1 MRTSLRTQRDFFDET
16 VYGQLLPEED
26 ELLTIK
32 EQVDLSFVEEETAD
46 LYADSGRPAYPASVL
61 FRMLFLEY
69 YANLSDVQVARQCR
83 YNLLYRAFVGLGVGE
98 PTPDD
103 TTLVVF
109 RRRLGEERFRRLFD
123 RLVARCREGGLL
135 EGRLKIVDATHVIAH
150 VAVPN
155 TLNLLR
161 QARRRVVRAI
171 EREEGHLREDLRRRF
186 ATEEPLHREPTP
198 QLLQEEVRLSEALL
212 AEAHPYGDV
221 VAREVALLE
230 RVLRPQGGEK
240 VVSLVDPDA
249 RFGHKSPQKTFVGYK
264 VHVAEDSSELVTSL
278 EVLGGQEHE
287 GHQLPEL
294 LAQEEAKRIVQ
305 AALVADGLYDSAVN
319 RRVIAEAGMV
329 GYIPLSKR
337 RRKVGSFSYDSAN
350 ERLICPAGEASVGKV
365 RQGTGTLFT
374 FSPRQCAPCP
384 NPSGCPPLN
393 GGRVRVYLSDDLRAA
408 WATPADSLAVVEQ
421 ERKRIERKFGEA
433 KQWHHLDRARYWG
446 KAKMAIQALMTFLVI
461 NAKRMVKLLRA
472 KGGALSAAAAL

>member
-1 MRTSLRTQRDFFDET
+1 
-16 VYGQLLPEED
+16 
-26 ELLTIK
+26 
-32 EQVDLSFVEEETAD
+32 
-46 LYADSGRPAYPASVL
+46 
-61 FRMLFLEY
+61 
-69 YANLSDVQVARQCR
+69 
-83 YNLLYRAFVGLGVGE
+83 
-98 PTPDD
+98 
-103 TTLVVF
+103 
-109 RRRLGEERFRRLFD
+109 
-123 RLVARCREGGLL
+123 
-135 EGRLKIVDATHVIAH
+135 
-150 VAVPN
+150 
-155 TLNLLR
+155 
-161 QARRRVVRAI
+161 
-171 EREEGHLREDLRRRF
+171 
-186 ATEEPLHREPTP
+186 
-198 QLLQEEVRLSEALL
+198 
-212 AEAHPYGDV
+212 
-221 VAREVALLE
+221 LLE